1 MDLNVW
7 ELYKKGRE
15 HHDAVN
21 MYKNCEKWHDFYNGE
36 QWRGLEAGDEQLPVL
51 NFIKPVGRYKIAMI
65 AQNKIAIVY
74 SPMNGETELAEA
86 CEQMSAYAETV
97 WEKSKMDVKAWEVV
111 KNAFITGDHYLYCY
125 DAREN
130 NANSVAQD
138 LRPKLKM
145 RHINKSQ
152 LYMADEQNP
161 EINEQEWIIIAER
174 VPVAKVKRAAKR
186 NGISDADIAKIA
198 SDEDT
203 APFVG
208 EEKAK
213 EVKSDDGKCTSIL
226 FMRRTAEGVEYCRAV
241 EQVVYQPMQ
250 VIRGLSMYPVV
261 GLRWETK
268 VGDARGLSGVAQML
282 PNQIEVNKTAARR
295 VLAVKRFSYPKMAYD
310 MDSLATPDALEQ
322 IGASIA
328 LQNSRGVPIS
338 SIIQYLNP
346 APVSGDAQVLQN
358 ELISVTRE
366 LEGASS
372 AVTGQIDPTKASGEA
387 IKAARDQAA
396 VPLNEQ
402 MAAYNQF
409 VEDIALLWWNMWA
422 AYDPGNGVAVYFDRK
437 GERQAAVVRGL
448 AGMEVD
454 VKVDVSPIDPYS
466 RISQEIALERLLQAQ
481 YITFEEYVYSLSD
494 TSTVPK
500 AKLKAL
506 LDQREQE
513 AMEQAQA
520 EAMQQMGGMADV
532 MPQMQAGNLY

>member
-1 MDLNVW
+1 MTEVNVFD
-7 ELYKKGRE
+7 LYKKGRE

-21 MYKNCEKWHDFYNGE
+21 MYKSCEKWHDFYNGD
-36 QWRGLEAGDEQLPVL
+36 QWRGMEAGDEQLPVL

-74 SPMNGETELAEA
+74 SAMNGDPSIAEA
-86 CEQMSAYAETV
+86 CDQMSHYADTV
-97 WEKSKMDVKAWEVV
+97 WEKSKMDVKAWDVV

-125 DAREN
+125 DARQNSAE
-130 NANSVAQD
+130 SVAQD
-138 LRPKLKM
+138 LRPQLRM
-145 RHINKSQ
+145 RHIHKSQ
-152 LYMADEQNP
+152 IYFADEQNP

-174 VPVAKVKRAAKR
+174 VPVAKVKAAARR
-186 NGISDADIAKIA
+186 NGIAEVEVAKIA

-208 EEKAK
+208 EDKSK
-213 EVKSDDGKCTSIL
+213 EVKSEEGKCTSLL
-226 FMRRTAEGVEYCRAV
+226 FMRKTAEGIEYCRAT
-241 EQVVYQPMQ
+241 EQVTYQPMQ
-250 VIRGLSMYPVV
+250 IIRGLSIYPVV
-261 GLRWETK
+261 GLRWESK

-310 MDSLATPDALEQ
+310 MDSLANPDALEQ

-328 LQNSRGVPIS
+328 LQNGRGVPIS

-402 MAAYNQF
+402 MAEYTQF
-409 VEDIALLWWNMWA
+409 VEDVALLWWHMWA
-422 AYDPGNGVAVYFDRK
+422 AYDPGNGVAVYFDRG

-448 AGMEVD
+448 KGMEVD

-466 RISQEIALERLLQAQ
+466 RTANELALERLLQAQ
-481 YITFEEYVYSLSD
+481 YITFEEYVQSLSD

-500 AKLKAL
+500 AKLQAI
-506 LDQREQE
+506 LDQREQ
-513 AMEQAQA
+513 AAQEQTM
-520 EAMQQMGGMADV
+520 MQQMGGMADAV
-532 MPQMQAGNLY
+532 PEMQAGNLY